1 MRGLH
6 AGTADSGGL
15 SPASGEMMASMHGY
29 GPICPVCGKQIDP
42 SGPAVSSRPQ
52 PDSTGGEWTANWVP
66 FVEDLRGTPTRLV
79 HAECYVHEHG
89 LPALIAVLHER
100 DRVQR
105 LQEYHRWQQ
114 SRRRRQPN

>member
-1 MRGLH
+1 
-6 AGTADSGGL
+6 
-15 SPASGEMMASMHGY
+15 MAAMTER
-29 GPICPVCGKQIDP
+29 GPICPVCGQPIDIG
-42 SGPAVSSRPQ
+42 GPAVSSHPQ
-52 PDSTGGEWTANWVP
+52 REHPDDPWTAFWVP

-105 LQEYHRWQQ
+105 LQEYSRWRQ
-114 SRRRRQPN
+114 SRRQPS